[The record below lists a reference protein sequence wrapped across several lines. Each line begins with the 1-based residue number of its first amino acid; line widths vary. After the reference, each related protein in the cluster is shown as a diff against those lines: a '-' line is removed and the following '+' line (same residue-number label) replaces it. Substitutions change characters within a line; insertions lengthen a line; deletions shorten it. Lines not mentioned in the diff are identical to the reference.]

1 MISFKVALNLSI
13 NESECV
19 ANDRSNW
26 WISICDDCCFI
37 TSANAVS
44 CSWLVERTKW
54 LRLKMQNK
62 TNKFFMFRV
71 TYFSIFTLSTGSYKS
86 LVKSQY
92 LIWSWESW
100 AKKILGR
107 PADQLQLR
115 TVADE
120 RNAFGQDKIGSS
132 EIEKVYQENTI
143 YSASTSSCVVQI

>member
-1 MISFKVALNLSI
+1 MISFKVALNLSE

-26 WISICDDCCFI
+26 WISICDDCCLI

-44 CSWLVERTKW
+44 GWLLVERTKW
-54 LRLKMQNK
+54 LRLKKHNK
-62 TNKFFMFRV
+62 INQFV
-71 TYFSIFTLSTGSYKS
+71 SLCATYFSILILSKGSYKS

-92 LIWSWESW
+92 LMWSWESW

-132 EIEKVYQENTI
+132 ESEKVYRDNRI
-143 YSASTSSCVVQI
+143 YSSSTSPCIVQI